1 MRYAKVRIHA
11 LQIHFV
17 LIYHFNMK
25 IQYHK
30 IMGLWFS
37 AYLGTTIWGETPHT
51 VISQGWDRLESIN
64 KLWK

>member
-1 MRYAKVRIHA
+1 
-11 LQIHFV
+11 
-17 LIYHFNMK
+17 MK